1 MAGRLLAWGLCPSVP
16 KMLKRCGAMTAGY
29 PEIAVE
35 VLCEGYLLRCL
46 LPIQAIKRILIKYL
60 HLSGAGAA
68 RRVGRFRRILQK
80 S

>member
-1 MAGRLLAWGLCPSVP
+1 MGTVAICAENVERALQ
-16 KMLKRCGAMTAGY
+16 RCGAMTAGY